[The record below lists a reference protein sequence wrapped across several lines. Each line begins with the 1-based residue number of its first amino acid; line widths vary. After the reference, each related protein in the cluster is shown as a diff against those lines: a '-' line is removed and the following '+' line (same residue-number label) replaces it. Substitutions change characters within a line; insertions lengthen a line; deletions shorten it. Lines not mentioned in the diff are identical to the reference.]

1 MHLNKKLLPILSFT
15 SDEAKKLADIM
26 NVINTYYDEMFVRL
40 MTGKLNDVEQL
51 RKGLKRM
58 RIDEAIKI
66 YQQAYNRYI
75 NRK

>member
-1 MHLNKKLLPILSFT
+1 MPILSFT

-26 NVINTYYDEMFVRL
+26 NVVNTYYDEMFVRL

-75 NRK
+75 SRK

>member
-1 MHLNKKLLPILSFT
+1 MPILSFT